1 MAVNWSKD
9 KSVLLSQICVAAF
22 AALLLALDA
31 GCWRLARWFAVW
43 RLHST
48 RNGVLLAATVWI
60 CSVFGWVTLVKL
72 WRLLGNLRRGEV
84 FVLSN
89 VSHLRAVSWCCA
101 CVSIICL
108 GCCLY
113 YLPFIFVAAAAGF
126 MALIVRIVKNVFQ
139 QACAMQ
145 SELDLTI

>member
-1 MAVNWSKD
+1 MNWSKD
-9 KSVLLSQICVAAF
+9 KSVLLSQSCVAVF
-22 AALLLALDA
+22 AALLRVLDV
-31 GCWRLARWFAVW
+31 GCWRLARWYAGW
-43 RLHST
+43 RLASP
-48 RNGVLLAATVWI
+48 RYGVFLAAMIWT
-60 CSVFGWVTLVKL
+60 CSVFGWVTLVQL
-72 WRLLGNLRRGEV
+72 WRLLANLRRGEV

-89 VSHLRAVSWCCA
+89 VGHLRAVSWCCA
-101 CVSIICL
+101 CVSVICL

>member
-1 MAVNWSKD
+1 MNWSKD
-9 KSVLLSQICVAAF
+9 KSVLLSQSCVAVF
-22 AALLLALDA
+22 AVLLLVLDV
-31 GCWRLARWFAVW
+31 GCWRLSRWYAAW
-43 RLHST
+43 RLPSP
-48 RNGVLLAATVWI
+48 RYGVYLAVTIWL
-60 CSVFGWVTLVKL
+60 CSVFGWITLGKL

-84 FVLSN
+84 FVPSN
-89 VSHLRAVSWCCA
+89 VRHLRAVSWCCA

-108 GCCLY
+108 GCWLY

-126 MALIVRIVKNVFQ
+126 LALIVRIVKNVFQ